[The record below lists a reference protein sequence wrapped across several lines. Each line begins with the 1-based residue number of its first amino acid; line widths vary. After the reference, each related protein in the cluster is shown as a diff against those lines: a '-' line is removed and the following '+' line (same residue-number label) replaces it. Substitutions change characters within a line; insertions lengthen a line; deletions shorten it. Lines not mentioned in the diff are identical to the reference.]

1 VSSRADIDD
10 LLVVGLPGW
19 SVVTAGA
26 LGRARVTDWLV

>member
-19 SVVTAGA
+19 SVITAGA
-26 LGRARVTDWLV
+26 LGRARVADWLV